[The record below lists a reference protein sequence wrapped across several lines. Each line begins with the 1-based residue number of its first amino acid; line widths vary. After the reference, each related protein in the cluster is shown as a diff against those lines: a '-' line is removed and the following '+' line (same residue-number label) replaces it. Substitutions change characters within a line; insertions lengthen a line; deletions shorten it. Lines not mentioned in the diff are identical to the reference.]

1 MIAHNTRD
9 PKSNCGT
16 CPKRITYTRMVRLS
30 HNILENSTKSMQTE
44 IELAISKQTWN
55 FVNHTIRVTLVC
67 ISTYRV
73 AKV

>member
-30 HNILENSTKSMQTE
+30 HNILENSTKSMANGNR
-44 IELAISKQTWN
+44 IGNFKANVELCKSHHSCNSSMHLNIQS
-55 FVNHTIRVTLVC
+55 C
-67 ISTYRV
+67 
-73 AKV
+73 